1 MKVKEAILQEIEDYI
16 NGRID
21 ELSEL
26 AKEFAEIDNYAEIAR
41 MKELQN
47 VQKMMEKFINSRQK
61 KGGAAV
67 MVAPFF
73 LHPNTKQIKRL

>member
-47 VQKMMEKFINSRQK
+47 IQKMMEKFNNSR
-61 KGGAAV
+61 
-67 MVAPFF
+67 
-73 LHPNTKQIKRL
+73 

>member
-1 MKVKEAILQEIEDYI
+1 MKVKESILQEIENYI
-16 NGRID
+16 DGRID

-47 VQKMMEKFINSRQK
+47 VQKMMEKFNNSR
-61 KGGAAV
+61 
-67 MVAPFF
+67 
-73 LHPNTKQIKRL
+73 

>member
-41 MKELQN
+41 LKELQN
-47 VQKMMEKFINSRQK
+47 VQKMMEKFNNSR
-61 KGGAAV
+61 
-67 MVAPFF
+67 
-73 LHPNTKQIKRL
+73 

>member
-26 AKEFAEIDNYAEIAR
+26 AKEEE
-41 MKELQN
+41 ELYL
-47 VQKMMEKFINSRQK
+47 RYD
-61 KGGAAV
+61 
-67 MVAPFF
+67 
-73 LHPNTKQIKRL
+73 

>member
-47 VQKMMEKFINSRQK
+47 VQKMMEKFINSR
-61 KGGAAV
+61 
-67 MVAPFF
+67 
-73 LHPNTKQIKRL
+73 

>member
-1 MKVKEAILQEIEDYI
+1 MKVKEAILQEIEDYV

-26 AKEFAEIDNYAEIAR
+26 AREYAEIDNYAEIAR

-47 VQKMMEKFINSRQK
+47 VQKMMEKFNNNR
-61 KGGAAV
+61 
-67 MVAPFF
+67 
-73 LHPNTKQIKRL
+73 

>member
-26 AKEFAEIDNYAEIAR
+26 AKEYAEIDNYAEIVR
-41 MKELQN
+41 MKELKV
-47 VQKMMEKFINSRQK
+47 VQKIMEKFDNNR
-61 KGGAAV
+61 
-67 MVAPFF
+67 
-73 LHPNTKQIKRL
+73 

>member
-26 AKEFAEIDNYAEIAR
+26 AREYAEIDNYAEIAR
-41 MKELQN
+41 MKELQE
-47 VQKMMEKFINSRQK
+47 VQKMMEKFNNSQ
-61 KGGAAV
+61 
-67 MVAPFF
+67 
-73 LHPNTKQIKRL
+73 

>member
-41 MKELQN
+41 MKELQV
-47 VQKMMEKFINSRQK
+47 VQKMMEKFNNSR
-61 KGGAAV
+61 
-67 MVAPFF
+67 
-73 LHPNTKQIKRL
+73 

>member
-26 AKEFAEIDNYAEIAR
+26 AREYAEIDNYAEIAR
-41 MKELQN
+41 LKELQV
-47 VQKMMEKFINSRQK
+47 VQKIMEKFINNR
-61 KGGAAV
+61 
-67 MVAPFF
+67 
-73 LHPNTKQIKRL
+73 

>member
-47 VQKMMEKFINSRQK
+47 FQKMMEKFINSR
-61 KGGAAV
+61 
-67 MVAPFF
+67 
-73 LHPNTKQIKRL
+73 

>member
-26 AKEFAEIDNYAEIAR
+26 SKEFAEIDNYAEIVR
-41 MKELQN
+41 LKELQV
-47 VQKMMEKFINSRQK
+47 VQKIMEKFINNR
-61 KGGAAV
+61 
-67 MVAPFF
+67 
-73 LHPNTKQIKRL
+73 

>member
-47 VQKMMEKFINSRQK
+47 VQKMMGKFINSR
-61 KGGAAV
+61 
-67 MVAPFF
+67 
-73 LHPNTKQIKRL
+73 

>member
-61 KGGAAV
+61 KGGVAV
-67 MVAPFF
+67 MVAPPTF
-73 LHPNTKQIKRL
+73 NN

>member
-47 VQKMMEKFINSRQK
+47 VQKMMEKFNNSR
-61 KGGAAV
+61 
-67 MVAPFF
+67 
-73 LHPNTKQIKRL
+73 